1 MYFIYL
7 QYHTQCFCGNKLTKS
22 LKMKESD
29 CWSLCA
35 GDKTQACGGTW
46 RIAVYKNPKI
56 TPGEYL

>member
-7 QYHTQCFCGNKLTKS
+7 QAINYCFCGNKLKKS

-35 GDKTQACGGTW
+35 GDKRQACGGTW

-56 TPGEYL
+56 TPGEYF